1 MLKTPTVAKT
11 PTFAI
16 LVYLCIMADA
26 SVVVNELLCF
36 IKSYFGKVPK
46 IQLTTVI
53 AGFYEQEEIVNAKTL
68 LFNFAESK
76 NDNVL
81 RLRPRKAGNNKRR
94 LDVEDIYGLCEFM
107 DIEKNK
113 VPGYVARNL
122 QRIPAIHPSDTDVV
136 RPATKANEGN
146 KAQWIIKP
154 TT

>member
-94 LDVEDIYGLCEFM
+94 LDVEDIYGLCEFL
-107 DIEKNK
+107 DIEKK
-113 VPGYVARNL
+113 TKFLVTWRGISRGSQPFIR
-122 QRIPAIHPSDTDVV
+122 RIPMLLGRPLRQTRVIRPS
-136 RPATKANEGN
+136 G
-146 KAQWIIKP
+146 
-154 TT
+154 